1 MSGPRPPGR
10 GESQEGS
17 GWEGSGWPES
27 DLGRRVG
34 PADQPP
40 AGSAE
45 GFPTDSPPLERAPD
59 DRLPAE
65 EGPVDTRWDPSWGE
79 RRQPTTAEQA
89 VPWLIGIILLLTGI
103 VIVLVVLI
111 FTMEGGGVAASTSP
125 SPSPSPVPVATSTP
139 AATATPI
146 PPSASPDAPA
156 SASPDASATPAPS
169 FGELALVYLARSSPL
184 GASGAYRRDF
194 SVAGDAETVA
204 SSSQGIDR
212 LVWARDGSVGAV
224 ITGGDRLLAVED
236 GSEPRALADG
246 IDAATFGPDAAT
258 IYAARVTTSGST
270 DTAVILAIDFESGAA
285 EEVASIS
292 FPHPATFPEAP
303 LKEAQFGDEGGH
315 HRLFLLDDASLV
327 FWELA
332 AGTWQID
339 PSDGSF
345 EAVGGTPILWSPDG
359 SRRIQL
365 TENVTSTTM
374 AVIDREGRAGAQV
387 TVVGLVS
394 HLRWSPD
401 GETVV
406 FTRGQSGAS
415 GGVRQDLF
423 VWEVDGGASPRG
435 LTSNGAS
442 YGAEWL
448 GTRQFWSR

>member
-17 GWEGSGWPES
+17 GWEGGGWPES
-27 DLGRRVG
+27 DLGRRAG
-34 PADQPP
+34 LPDEPP
-40 AGSAE
+40 AGPPE
-45 GFPTDSPPLERAPD
+45 GFPTDHPPLDRPPT

-65 EGPVDTRWDPSWGE
+65 DGPVDTRWDPSWGE

-111 FTMEGGGVAASTSP
+111 FTMEGGGVAATTSP
-125 SPSPSPVPVATSTP
+125 SPSPSLVPLATSTP
-139 AATATPI
+139 LATATPV
-146 PPSASPDAPA
+146 PPSASPTA

-169 FGELALVYLARSSPL
+169 FGELELVYLARSSPL
-184 GASGAYRRDF
+184 GASSAYRRDF
-194 SVAGDAETVA
+194 SVAGNAETVA
-204 SSSQGIDR
+204 SGSQGIDR
-212 LVWARDGSVGAV
+212 VVWAPDGSVGAV
-224 ITGGDRLLAVED
+224 VTGGDRLLAVEP

-246 IDAATFGPDAAT
+246 IDAATFGPDAGT

-270 DTAVILAIDFESGAA
+270 DTAVILSIDFESGAA

-292 FPHPATFPEAP
+292 FPHPATFPETP

-315 HRLFLLDDASLV
+315 HRLFLLDDESLV
-327 FWELA
+327 LWELA

-345 EAVGGTPILWSPDG
+345 EAVGGTPTLWSTDG
-359 SRRIQL
+359 SRRIGL

-374 AVIDREGRAGAQV
+374 TLIDRDGSSGAQV

-401 GETVV
+401 GDTVA
-406 FTRGQSGAS
+406 FTLGRSGAS

-423 VWEVDGGASPRG
+423 VWEVDGAASPRG
-435 LTSNGAS
+435 LTTNGAS